1 MTFST
6 TSVSNFHDSIP
17 RLDGHG
23 GLERLGDQ
31 AMGTGNMEVIGYAI
45 YMRSSFVDFET
56 ANDPTGGYVNYVSQD
71 YAQSQ
76 GLVSVEGD
84 GSVLIRADSSKP
96 ATGRGRDSVRLS
108 SKDEFADGVYILDV
122 NHMPVGCGVWPA
134 WWTTVKDGW
143 PKGGE
148 IDIIEGANALPK
160 RDGTAWR
167 ATGNITIPQAQT
179 TRNVASLHTSDNC
192 LAEQGTY
199 MTGTLEANTCS
210 AFMNG
215 NQGCGIKMGGNTT
228 YGVESFGSDVND
240 INGGWYALWRDMSA
254 SGGAYVWFW
263 PRNSPD
269 VPDDVRNPA
278 TATTNVAGWGQPA
291 ANLTT
296 SCKGDFSNHVI
307 VFNIAFCGD
316 YSAATYGISGCPTT
330 QNCPTF
336 VQATPQAFT
345 ETYWSIN
352 SLRVYNAQGRPVSG
366 GSRLSKGAIAGIVVG
381 AVVGVVI
388 IGLLVWRYRTSKR
401 YVSQHGPNDTRGETY
416 TNVQAPPHNPAF
428 RRRSRQVIHR
438 LGRTRRRLLSRP

>member
-1 MTFST
+1 
-6 TSVSNFHDSIP
+6 
-17 RLDGHG
+17 
-23 GLERLGDQ
+23 
-31 AMGTGNMEVIGYAI
+31 MGTGNMEVIGYAI